1 MNLLSGGK
9 VLNDEKKYS
18 KILAEIF
25 IWFFKIIGILLIVTA
40 VFMPFRLRD
49 YYKPKIENY
58 KTIAD
63 LGTIGDFI
71 GGTTVAFLTA
81 ASVFLL
87 LATILMQ
94 RKEIKISQQS
104 IDELVKQTNAS
115 IEQAEEAK
123 KEAQITNETMKR
135 QQFETTFFNMVTLH
149 HNNTDKLSN
158 KEVKGNDVIKDALKT
173 FSDYCYD
180 LVSSKFKKSYLTDD
194 YEEVVDLIKYLQMYG
209 IKEVASVQTS
219 IKAEVIV
226 AFEKI
231 NFRELIE
238 ANVEKKMIKEF
249 FSYAYQR
256 IDENLISEAYYEFEI
271 KHDSILSS
279 YFNSIIIII
288 KLLSESEFEK
298 EDKQNSTQNNK
309 IYREILFSQFS
320 PHEMMMIYYFAKYSS
335 SNEWLLEE
343 LKTYNLFYPRLGE
356 TLYKFW
362 PVDKKNI
369 EELIGATDTE

>member
-1 MNLLSGGK
+1 MNHRKEYPK
-9 VLNDEKKYS
+9 V
-18 KILAEIF
+18 IAEIF

-158 KEVKGNDVIKDALKT
+158 KEFKGNDVIKDALKT
-173 FSDYCYD
+173 FSDYYYD

-194 YEEVVDLIKYLQMYG
+194 YEEVVDLIKYLQMHG

-219 IKAEVIV
+219 IKAEVTD
-226 AFEKI
+226 AFEKL
-231 NFRELIE
+231 NFRELIK
-238 ANVEKKMIKEF
+238 ANVEKRMIKEF
-249 FSYAYQR
+249 FSNAYQR
-256 IDENLISEAYYEFEI
+256 VDENLISEAYYEFEI

-279 YFNSIIIII
+279 YFNSIITII

-343 LKTYNLFYPRLGE
+343 LITYNLFYPRLGE

-362 PVDKKNI
+362 PIDKKNI